1 MYAVFKCS
9 MQIKDKSGYMIHGFN
24 RDNNLFQLFEEYRG
38 REASQSHILAVNY
51 SNQNYFLDNQVRF
64 FIGFRDNKPVLFSS
78 IFRLDW
84 WPVGAYRILNRLWKP
99 EKDDFVTKDINPLF
113 FEMVEEQ
120 VNWLS
125 LQQDF
130 KVAVV
135 SRQGNSK
142 KYLEY
147 FAEQNRL
154 RGVDM
159 RVFNS
164 TIKTCKGPDCDCL
177 QHVAY
182 VGDAEILKRWPT

>member
-24 RDNNLFQLFEEYRG
+24 RDDNLFQLFEEYRTL
-38 REASQSHILAVNY
+38 EAGQPHSLAINY
-51 SNQNYFLDNQVRF
+51 SNQNYFLNNQVRF

-99 EKDDFVTKDINPLF
+99 NKDEQITKDINPLF
-113 FEMVEEQ
+113 FEMVKEQ

-125 LQQDF
+125 LQEDF

-135 SRQGNSK
+135 SRQGTSK
-142 KYLEY
+142 RYLEY

-159 RVFNS
+159 RVFNLP
-164 TIKTCKGPDCDCL
+164 IKTCQGPDCDCL
-177 QHVAY
+177 QNIVY
-182 VGDAEILKRWPT
+182 IGDRAVLEGWPK